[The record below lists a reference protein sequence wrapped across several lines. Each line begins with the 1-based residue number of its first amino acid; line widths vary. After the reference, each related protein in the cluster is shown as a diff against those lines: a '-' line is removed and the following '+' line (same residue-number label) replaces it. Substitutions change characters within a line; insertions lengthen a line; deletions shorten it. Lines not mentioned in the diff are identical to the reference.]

1 MKWNIRPSAME
12 MCSLSLEDD
21 LLDSRAVLARA
32 SEQIPEV
39 SKPSALAQFEA
50 APSEGSRTAAALS
63 AAEWKQS
70 QISLF
75 RTDTFYFDS

>member
-1 MKWNIRPSAME
+1 ME

-39 SKPSALAQFEA
+39 SKPPALAQFEA
-50 APSEGSRTAAALS
+50 APSEGS
-63 AAEWKQS
+63 Q
-70 QISLF
+70 
-75 RTDTFYFDS
+75 DSSCSVSRRMETKPDFFI